1 MSDFAFFRF
10 ASLNLLTEEEI
21 AHKNEIVD
29 ITEQVLDAEGIECD
43 SRISKISEDHLAQIL
58 EKVRKIRKKKVNPEN
73 ENEIT
78 N

>member
-29 ITEQVLDAEGIECD
+29 ITEHVLDAEGIECD
-43 SRISKISEDHLAQIL
+43 SRISKISEEQLAHIL